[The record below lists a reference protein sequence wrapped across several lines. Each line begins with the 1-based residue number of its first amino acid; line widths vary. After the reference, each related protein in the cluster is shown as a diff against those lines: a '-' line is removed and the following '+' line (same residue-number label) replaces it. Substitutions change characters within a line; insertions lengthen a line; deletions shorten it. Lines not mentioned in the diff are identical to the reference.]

1 MPRMK
6 KQRILGTVSLIFAL
20 IIFELDRSGDLVLV
34 SGALL
39 GLGVSLFFIPL
50 TKKAL

>member
-6 KQRILGTVSLIFAL
+6 KQRILGTIAL
-20 IIFELDRSGDLVLV
+20 ILAFMIFEFDKSGDLVVL

-39 GLGVSLFFIPL
+39 GLGISLFFIPL
-50 TKKAL
+50 CKNAL

>member
-1 MPRMK
+1 MK
-6 KQRILGTVSLIFAL
+6 KQRILGTISLIFAL
-20 IIFELDRSGDLVLV
+20 LIFELDRTGELVLV

-50 TKKAL
+50 IKRAL